1 MVPYILALI
10 ILIVAVLFQVYL
22 TEPFANLTS
31 DFTVTA
37 TTSIKDYVS
46 VLQKIKTA
54 AVDVKEDIA
63 EYLSSTTFAIKKDE
77 FDLVN
82 TDYDSTKTVTV
93 AKTVDSETLKARML
107 SFINV
112 IDTKMKSANDS
123 LNSGTLK
130 GTDPYLTKL
139 TTPFTIDKVKQY
151 KNYINAVIEVTNPKI
166 RQILKEKQF
175 KDQKEHEERG
185 GRERNEKHEEHE
197 RHEKGNDKLIY
208 NKDDV
213 IKAFATYK
221 YGSKKEHEH
230 EHEHA
235 DADPTSSHFNKE
247 LEKRLARDIATQVKD
262 QLLVSRATTNP
273 VDQDSQYASCNDQ
286 GDQCGGS
293 STCTDQGADYI
304 KGVPSKMPDMSQ
316 YVKKDSIPCWGCSM
330 P

>member
-10 ILIVAVLFQVYL
+10 ILIVAVLFQVFL
-22 TEPFANLTS
+22 TEPFANPTT
-31 DFTVTA
+31 DFSVTA
-37 TTSIKDYVS
+37 TTSIKDYIS
-46 VLQKIKTA
+46 ALQKIKTA

-63 EYLSSTTFAIKKDE
+63 EYLSSTSFAIKKDE

-82 TDYDSTKTVTV
+82 TDYDSTKKVTV
-93 AKTVDSETLKARML
+93 AKSVDSETLKARML

-112 IDTKMKSANDS
+112 IDTKIASANAS

-130 GTDPYLTKL
+130 STDPYLTKL
-139 TTPFTIDKVKQY
+139 TTPLTVDKIKQY

-166 RQILKEKQF
+166 RQILKDKQF
-175 KDQKEHEERG
+175 KDQKEKETKEH
-185 GRERNEKHEEHE
+185 EKHEEHGGNE
-197 RHEKGNDKLIY
+197 RHEKNNDKLEY

-213 IKAFATYK
+213 IKAFATYR

-230 EHEHA
+230 EHGEA
-235 DADPTSSHFNKE
+235 DSTSSHFNEE

-262 QLLVSRATTNP
+262 QLLVSRATTHP
-273 VDQDSQYASCNDQ
+273 VDQNSQYASCNDQ
-286 GDQCGGS
+286 EDQCGGS

-304 KGVPSKMPDMSQ
+304 KGIPSKTPDMSQ